1 MTNRKVW
8 LITGAGRGM
17 GADFARAVLSAG
29 HALVATGRDHRR
41 LSQMFGSSGDF
52 LAVSLDV
59 TQREDAEEAVK
70 AAVERFGRI
79 DVLVNNAGIFEAGFF
94 EELSP
99 DQIDRTL
106 AANLVGQMQVT
117 RAVLP
122 VMRRQRSGHVIT
134 ISSTAGL
141 ASAVEFTSAYAAA
154 KFGLEGW
161 MDALRVEVAPFGI
174 HTTVIN
180 PGFFRTELLSEQS
193 TNYAEPSIA
202 EYDERR
208 AALLGAWKSTH
219 GKQAGDPAKLAK
231 ALITIAA
238 QDPPPRRFLAGA
250 DAIATAEQKIADL
263 RADIESNRQLSSS
276 LAFDAKRSES
286 PAASQRAEESV
297 RA

>member
-1 MTNRKVW
+1 MTSKKVW

-17 GADFARAVLSAG
+17 GADFARAVLGAG
-29 HALVATGRDHRR
+29 HALVATGRDPRR
-41 LSQMFGSSGDF
+41 LSEVFGSSNEF
-52 LAVSLDV
+52 LAVTLDV
-59 TQREDAEEAVK
+59 TQRGDAEKAVK

-99 DQIDRTL
+99 EQVERTL
-106 AANLVGQMQVT
+106 AANLVGQMHVT

-141 ASAVEFTSAYAAA
+141 ASAVEFTSAYAAS

-161 MDALRVEVAPFGI
+161 MEALRVEVAPFGI
-174 HTTVIN
+174 HTTVVN

-208 AALLGAWKSTH
+208 AALLAAWKGTH
-219 GKQAGDPAKLAK
+219 GKQAGDPSKLAK
-231 ALITIAA
+231 ALLTIAS

-263 RADIESNRQLSSS
+263 RTDIESNRQLSSS
-276 LAFDAKRSES
+276 LAFDARRSES
-286 PAASQRAEESV
+286 PAPPPRAEESI